1 MDFLVVAIPWLAI
14 GAAGGNYRK
23 KKKREAGLEPSRE
36 GEVMIFIWDT
46 LWGPMTW
53 FSMFRP

>member
-1 MDFLVVAIPWLAI
+1 MDFFVVAIPWLAI
-14 GAAGGNYRK
+14 GAAGGNYRM